1 MGSRE
6 TTAGAGGVTNG
17 RLEVKDVE
25 VLFQNF
31 HQTPEFSEFSGFLN
45 EISDFGRIPVGP
57 VAKFVNKVWLVLVRG
72 LAADVLESIREKEKQ
87 MEAVHSEEVQPDG
100 LT

>member
-1 MGSRE
+1 
-6 TTAGAGGVTNG
+6 
-17 RLEVKDVE
+17 VKDVE

-31 HQTPEFSEFSGFLN
+31 HQTPEFSEFSEFSGFLN

>member
-31 HQTPEFSEFSGFLN
+31 HQTPEFSGFLN